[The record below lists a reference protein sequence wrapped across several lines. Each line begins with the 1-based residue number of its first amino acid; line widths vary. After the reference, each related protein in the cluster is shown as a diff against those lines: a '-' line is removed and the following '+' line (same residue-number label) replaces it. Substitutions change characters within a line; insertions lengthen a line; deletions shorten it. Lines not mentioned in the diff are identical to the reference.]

1 MFTAVRR
8 SYHIF
13 RESLSVLAK
22 DTELLIFP
30 LLSGIFTI
38 LALGG
43 MAFGGYITGFFQ
55 RLAASGDHSL
65 QGNLL
70 GYAALFVWYFVSW
83 FIVLFFNVAIIH
95 CARMRLDGGDPTV
108 ADGFRASMT
117 HIGRIAAW
125 ALISATVGIILR
137 IVAER
142 AKFLGKLIA
151 SLLGAAWAIATYFIV
166 PVMIFEKRSL
176 RESISQSTQL
186 IKKTWGESLIAAG
199 GIGAFTMVLVL
210 PSLAMPLIGLAISLP
225 AFLGGLLAMVIYW
238 LVLAI
243 VTSALSGIFR
253 TALYLYA
260 SEGRTPEGFN
270 PDYVQHAFAVKAA
283 KGSKQLSPA

>member
-1 MFTAVRR
+1 MINALRR

-13 RESLSVLAK
+13 RESLSVLMK

-30 LLSGIFTI
+30 LLSGVFTI
-38 LALGG
+38 IAFAG
-43 MAFGGYITGFFQ
+43 MIGGGYITGFFQ
-55 RLAASGDHSL
+55 RWAASGDHSL
-65 QGNLL
+65 QGNLM

-95 CARMRLDGGDPTV
+95 CAKMRLDGGDPTV
-108 ADGFRASMT
+108 ADGFRASMQ

-137 IVAER
+137 IIAER
-142 AKFLGKLIA
+142 AKFVGALIA
-151 SLLGAAWAIATYFIV
+151 RFLGAAWAIATYFIV

-176 RESISQSTQL
+176 KDSVVQSTEL

-199 GIGAFTMVLVL
+199 GIGAFSMLLIL
-210 PSLAMPLIGLAISLP
+210 PSFAMPIVGLFISTA

-238 LVLAI
+238 IGLAI
-243 VTSALSGIFR
+243 VTSALGGIFR

-260 SEGRTPEGFN
+260 AEGRSPEGFS
-270 PDYVQHAFAVKAA
+270 PDYVQNAFAPKGGKAA
-283 KGSKQLSPA
+283 LQTA

>member
-1 MFTAVRR
+1 MFTALRR

-38 LALGG
+38 IALAG
-43 MAFGGYITGFFQ
+43 MVFGGYITGFFQ
-55 RLAASGDHSL
+55 RWAAAGDHSL

-95 CARMRLDGGDPTV
+95 CAKIRLDGGDPTI
-108 ADGFRASMT
+108 ADGFRASMQ

-176 RESISQSTQL
+176 RDSVRQSTEL
-186 IKKTWGESLIAAG
+186 IRKTWGESLVAAG
-199 GIGAFTMVLVL
+199 GIGAFTMILVL
-210 PSLAMPLIGLAISLP
+210 PSLAMPIVGFMISGP

-238 LVLAI
+238 LGLAI

-260 SEGRTPEGFN
+260 SEGRSPEGFN
-270 PDYVQHAFAVKAA
+270 ADYVQNAFATKAGKGA
-283 KGSKQLSPA
+283 KRLAPA

>member
-1 MFTAVRR
+1 MFTALRR

-166 PVMIFEKRSL
+166 PVMIFEKRTL

-238 LVLAI
+238 LGLAI

>member
-1 MFTAVRR
+1 MFTALRR

-13 RESLSVLAK
+13 RESLSVLMK

-38 LALGG
+38 LALGS
-43 MAFGGYITGFFQ
+43 MAFGGYVTGFFQ
-55 RLAASGDHSL
+55 RWAASGDHSV
-65 QGNLL
+65 QGNLV
-70 GYAALFVWYFVSW
+70 GYAVLFVWYFVSW

-95 CARMRLDGGDPTV
+95 CAKIRLDGGDPTV
-108 ADGFRASMT
+108 ADGFRASMQ

-137 IVAER
+137 IIADR

-176 RESISQSTQL
+176 RDSVRQSTEL
-186 IKKTWGESLIAAG
+186 IKKTWGESLVAAG
-199 GIGAFTMVLVL
+199 GIGAFTMLLAL
-210 PSLAMPLIGLAISLP
+210 PSLAMPIVGVMISVP

-238 LVLAI
+238 LGLAI

-260 SEGRTPEGFN
+260 AEGRSPEGFN
-270 PDYVQHAFAVKAA
+270 AEYVQNAFAEKAGKA
-283 KGSKQLSPA
+283 SKRLAPA

>member
-1 MFTAVRR
+1 MFTALRR

-22 DTELLIFP
+22 DKELLIFP

-38 LALGG
+38 LAFGS
-43 MAFGGYITGFFQ
+43 MVFGGVVTGFFQ
-55 RLAASGDHSL
+55 RWAAQGDHSL
-65 QGNLL
+65 QGNLMS
-70 GYAALFVWYFVSW
+70 YAALFVWYFVSW

-95 CARMRLDGGDPTV
+95 CAKMRLDGGDPTV
-108 ADGFRASMT
+108 ADGFRASMQ

-125 ALISATVGIILR
+125 ALISATVGLILR
-137 IVAER
+137 IVADR
-142 AKFLGKLIA
+142 AKFLGKLI
-151 SLLGAAWAIATYFIV
+151 SGLLGAAWAIATYFIV

-176 RESISQSTQL
+176 RDCIRQSTEL
-186 IKKTWGESLIAAG
+186 IRKTWGESLIAAG
-199 GIGAFTMVLVL
+199 GIGAFTMVLIL
-210 PSLAMPLIGLAISLP
+210 PSLAMPLVGLAISLE

-238 LVLAI
+238 IGLAV

-260 SEGRTPEGFN
+260 AEGRSPEGF
-270 PDYVQHAFAVKAA
+270 DAEYVQHAFAPKGGKAA
-283 KGSKQLSPA
+283 LQTA

>member
-1 MFTAVRR
+1 MFTALRR

-38 LALGG
+38 VALAG
-43 MAFGGYITGFFQ
+43 MIFGGYITGFFQ
-55 RLAASGDHSL
+55 RWAAAGDHSL

-95 CARMRLDGGDPTV
+95 CAKIRLDGGDPTI
-108 ADGFRASMT
+108 ADGFRASMQ

-176 RESISQSTQL
+176 RDSIRQSTEL
-186 IKKTWGESLIAAG
+186 IRKTWGESLVAAG
-199 GIGAFTMVLVL
+199 GIGAFTMILAL
-210 PSLAMPLIGLAISLP
+210 PSLAMPIIGLMISVP

-238 LVLAI
+238 LGLAI

-253 TALYLYA
+253 TVLYLYA
-260 SEGRTPEGFN
+260 SEGRSPEGFN
-270 PDYVQHAFAVKAA
+270 ADYVQNAFATKAG
-283 KGSKQLSPA
+283 KGAKQLAPA

>member
-1 MFTAVRR
+1 MITALRR

-13 RESLSVLAK
+13 RESLSVLMK

-38 LALGG
+38 LAFGG

-55 RLAASGDHSL
+55 RWAASGDHSL
-65 QGNLL
+65 QGNIM

-95 CARMRLDGGDPTV
+95 CAKMRLDGGDPTV
-108 ADGFRASMT
+108 ADGFRASMQ

-125 ALISATVGIILR
+125 ALVSATVGIILR
-137 IVAER
+137 IIAER
-142 AKFLGKLIA
+142 AKFVGALIA
-151 SLLGAAWAIATYFIV
+151 RFLGAAWAIATYFIV

-176 RESISQSTQL
+176 KDSIGQSTQL
-186 IKKTWGESLIAAG
+186 IRKTWGESLIAAG
-199 GIGAFTMVLVL
+199 GIGAFSMLLIL
-210 PSLAMPLIGLAISLP
+210 PSFLMPIAGLLISTA

-238 LVLAI
+238 IGLAI
-243 VTSALSGIFR
+243 VTSALGGIFR

-260 SEGRTPEGFN
+260 AEGRSPEGFN
-270 PDYVQHAFAVKAA
+270 AEYVQNAFAPKGGKAA
-283 KGSKQLSPA
+283 LQTA

>member
-1 MFTAVRR
+1 MFTALRR

-38 LALGG
+38 IALAG
-43 MAFGGYITGFFQ
+43 MVFGGYITGFFQ
-55 RLAASGDHSL
+55 RWAAAGDHSL

-95 CARMRLDGGDPTV
+95 CAKIRLDGGDPTI
-108 ADGFRASMT
+108 ADGFRASMQ

-176 RESISQSTQL
+176 RDSVKQSTQL
-186 IKKTWGESLIAAG
+186 IAKTWGESLLAAG
-199 GIGAFTMVLVL
+199 GVGVFIAL
-210 PSLAMPLIGLAISLP
+210 LAVAGLIVPIAALFISPMAMLIGL
-225 AFLGGLLAMVIYW
+225 GLVAVYWIALA
-238 LVLAI
+238 
-243 VTSALSGIFR
+243 VTSAALTGIFR

-260 SEGRTPEGFN
+260 TEGRTPAGFT
-270 PDYVQHAFAVKAA
+270 PDYVQNAFAPKKKRFFAA
-283 KGSKQLSPA
+283 VSRV

>member
-1 MFTAVRR
+1 MFTALRR

-13 RESLSVLAK
+13 RESLSVLMK

-38 LALGG
+38 LALGS
-43 MAFGGYITGFFQ
+43 MIFGGVITGFFQ
-55 RLAASGDHSL
+55 KWAASGDHSL
-65 QGNLL
+65 QGNLM

-95 CARMRLDGGDPTV
+95 CAKMRLDGGDPTV
-108 ADGFRASMT
+108 ADGFRASMQ

-137 IVAER
+137 VIADR
-142 AKFLGKLIA
+142 AKFLGKLMA

-166 PVMIFEKRSL
+166 PVMIFERRSL
-176 RESISQSTQL
+176 KDSVKQSTDL
-186 IKKTWGESLIAAG
+186 IRKTWGESLIAAG
-199 GIGAFTMVLVL
+199 GIGAFTMILVL
-210 PSLAMPLIGLAISLP
+210 PSLAMPLVGLAISLE
-225 AFLGGLLAMVIYW
+225 AFLGGLLAMVVYW
-238 LVLAI
+238 IGLAI

-260 SEGRTPEGFN
+260 AEGRTPEGFN
-270 PDYVQHAFAVKAA
+270 ADYVEHAFAPKGGKA
-283 KGSKQLSPA
+283 SLQPA

>member
-1 MFTAVRR
+1 MFTALRR

-55 RLAASGDHSL
+55 RLAASGDRSL

-238 LVLAI
+238 LGLAI

-283 KGSKQLSPA
+283 KGSKQLAPA